1 MIFVV
6 KFFVIGWILAS
17 DVLSFKLQLFKYFDH
32 ISLICDLLVAPKLK
46 KFNLHSL
53 IYVDDWLIG
62 CLIEWKTTA
71 DCKRST
77 SSKFHFFTLFH
88 FIHCYYCLRKGGSPC
103 ARREC
108 LGEMEV
114 PHLLFLT
121 AGLRASDWSNSSLG
135 SLTSNNSSAVQLGH
149 WYYGDWA
156 IPAPPLYEISLV
168 SVTVLY
174 VLHVVVKL
182 IA

>member
-6 KFFVIGWILAS
+6 KVLLLAEF
-17 DVLSFKLQLFKYFDH
+17 LPQLQLFIYFDH

-46 KFNLHSL
+46 EFNLHSL

-62 CLIEWKTTA
+62 RLIEWKTTG

-77 SSKFHFFTLFH
+77 SCKFQFFTLFH
-88 FIHCYYCLRKGGSPC
+88 FIQCYYCLRKRGSPC

-114 PHLLFLT
+114 QHLLFLT
-121 AGLRASDWSNSSLG
+121 AALHASDWSNSSLG
-135 SLTSNNSSAVQLGH
+135 SLTSNNSSAVQLGYC
-149 WYYGDWA
+149 YYGEWP
-156 IPAPPLYEISLV
+156 IPAPPLYEISSA
-168 SVTVLY
+168 SVTVL
-174 VLHVVVKL
+174 
-182 IA
+182 